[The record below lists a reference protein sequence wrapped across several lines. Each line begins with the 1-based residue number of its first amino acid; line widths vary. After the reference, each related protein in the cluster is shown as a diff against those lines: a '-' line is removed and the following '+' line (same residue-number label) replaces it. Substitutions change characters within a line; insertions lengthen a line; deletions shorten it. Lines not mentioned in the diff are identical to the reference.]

1 MKSLIIMI
9 LISLSSGIMAAE
21 QPTDFAYGAAL
32 EADGSEALYEVIL
45 PAALYRG
52 VARSDLGDVRVFNGA
67 DEIVPYALRPRRT
80 ASADAPAPLALTLFP
95 LKAQTGTSI
104 EGLSISVQR
113 GAGGAASINVTSSG
127 GSGGEKRTVGYLVD
141 LSAQERALRNI
152 EFDWQAVADGFAGK
166 LRIDASDDLASW
178 RTLVAAA
185 PLVSLEVAGQKL
197 EQKRVELPRQKMKY
211 LRLSW
216 LPQKG
221 GAALPELISA
231 RGEPASQS
239 VEANREWEKAVA
251 AKGEKP
257 GEFIYDLRGHFPVD
271 RVRLDLPEPNTVV
284 QVELLARDRADQPWR
299 FVARGV
305 AYRLRQG
312 GGEIASPEL
321 TLATTTDRYW
331 LLRID
336 QRGGGVG
343 SGAPGLEAGWVPQ
356 RLVFAARGKPPFQL
370 AYGNREAKPAS
381 LAISTLIP
389 GYKEDSDAAIRSAK
403 PAAQQTVNVKSA
415 QALAQQELGGE
426 ARREAAVDWKRWS
439 LWGALLLGV
448 IILGAMAWRLAR
460 QLSSPR
466 ASSSRDA
473 TNQE

>member
-1 MKSLIIMI
+1 MKSLIILI
-9 LISLSSGIMAAE
+9 LLVFSAGAPAAE
-21 QPTDFAYGAAL
+21 RPTDFAYGAAL

-52 VARSDLGDVRVFNGA
+52 MARSDLGDVRVFNGA

-80 ASADAPAPLALTLFP
+80 TSADAPAPLALTLFP
-95 LKAQTGTSI
+95 LKAQTGASI
-104 EGLSISVQR
+104 EGLSISVR
-113 GAGGAASINVTSSG
+113 RSAGGAASINVITSSG

-141 LSAQERALRNI
+141 LSAQERALRHI
-152 EFDWQAVADGFAGK
+152 EFDWLAVADGYAGK
-166 LRIDASDDLASW
+166 LRIDASDDLTSW

-197 EQKRVELPRQKMKY
+197 EQKRVELPRYKVKY

-216 LPQKG
+216 LPQAG
-221 GAALPELISA
+221 GTAPPELLSA

-239 VEANREWEKAVA
+239 VEANREWGKAAA

-257 GEFIYDLRGHFPVD
+257 GEFVYDMRGHFPVD

-321 TLATTTDRYW
+321 MLATTTDRYW

-439 LWGALLLGV
+439 LWAALILGV
-448 IILGAMAWRLAR
+448 LILGAMAWRLTR
-460 QLSSPR
+460 QLNMQ
-466 ASSSRDA
+466 DA
-473 TNQE
+473 QRKES

>member
-1 MKSLIIMI
+1 MKPLIII
-9 LISLSSGIMAAE
+9 VFLLFSSGTLAAE
-21 QPTDFAYGAAL
+21 RPTDFAYGTAL
-32 EADGSEALYEVIL
+32 EADGTEALYEVIL

-67 DEIVPYALRPRRT
+67 EEIVPYALRPRRT
-80 ASADAPAPLALTLFP
+80 TSADAPAPLALTLFP
-95 LKAQTGTSI
+95 LRARTGTSI
-104 EGLSISVQR
+104 EGLSISVHR
-113 GAGGAASINVTSSG
+113 SASGATSINVTSSG

-216 LPQKG
+216 LPQVG
-221 GAALPELISA
+221 GTVPPDLVSA
-231 RGEPASQS
+231 RGELAAQFI
-239 VEANREWEKAVA
+239 EAPREWEKAA
-251 AKGEKP
+251 AGKGEKP
-257 GEFIYDLRGHFPVD
+257 GEFVFDLQGHFPVD

-299 FVARGV
+299 FVVRGV
-305 AYRLRQG
+305 AYRLRQS

-321 TLATTTDRYW
+321 MLATTTDRYW

-403 PAAQQTVNVKSA
+403 PAAQQIVNVKSA

-439 LWGALLLGV
+439 LWAALILGV
-448 IILGAMAWRLAR
+448 LILGAMAWRLTR
-460 QLSSPR
+460 QLNTQ
-466 ASSSRDA
+466 DA
-473 TNQE
+473 QRKDS